1 MNNQELENLVVIFD
15 GCFIEQDVFEATGIV
30 PELHSLDNW
39 RKNILNWC
47 FNFRKITI
55 NTEIR
60 KMAAILD
67 LTAMFV
73 CCTVCQ
79 KVTGIVSKSYSPGT
93 KVN

>member
-67 LTAMFV
+67 LTAMLFV
-73 CCTVCQ
+73 AQCVR
-79 KVTGIVSKSYSPGT
+79 K
-93 KVN
+93 